1 MVWFVTGNAAGAP
14 VLRGVTTATG
24 AVTDVQLPG
33 DGSSQYIGEFSPLK
47 VDPSGAVWLAN
58 NDRLVRYDPAT
69 KKLGSITF
77 STRVVGALPG
87 ATSGPLQGTWPSGL
101 GFFNGKVVLARANVP
116 WLTEIDASL
125 RAVGRIPIP
134 AVDAGAKDL
143 LATSSGDLLLLPW
156 NDLCVTPGSPI
167 ALLNA
172 DGAVLGQVAVGGDH
186 LYALGSSILVSGGP
200 GGANVISGTTVSPV
214 LPDPGPYCSLHANF
228 AVPDPRAGVTLF
240 VRGGGTGGLSK
251 LEHVVDQTVV
261 AAVTFPPV
269 DISNAPKPPQASPL
283 TTTSFWLD
291 AMATDATG
299 TTWFGSGDTLES
311 VGLP

>member
-1 MVWFVTGNAAGAP
+1 MVWFVTGNDAGAP

-33 DGSSQYIGEFSPLK
+33 GGSSEYIGEFSPLK
-47 VDPSGAVWLAN
+47 VDPPGAVWLAN

-101 GFFNGKVVLARANVP
+101 GFFNGKAFLARANVP
-116 WLTEIDASL
+116 WLTEFDASL

-143 LATSSGDLLLLPW
+143 IATSSGDLLLLPW
-156 NDLCVTPGSPI
+156 TDLCVTPGSPI

-172 DGAVLGQVAVGGDH
+172 QGAVLGQLAVGGDH
-186 LYALGSSILVSGGP
+186 LYPIGSSILVSGGP

-214 LPDPGPYCSLHANF
+214 LPDPGPYCSLHEDLAT
-228 AVPDPRAGVTLF
+228 PDPRGGVTLF
-240 VRGGGTGGLSK
+240 MRGGGPGGLSK
-251 LEHVVDQTVV
+251 LEHVVDQKVV
-261 AAVTFPPV
+261 GAVTFPPV

-283 TTTSFWLD
+283 TTTSFWID

-299 TTWFGSGDTLES
+299 TTWFGGGDTLES
-311 VGLP
+311 VRLP